1 VTTRAEQLGRHALLL
16 FATLIVVVPF
26 LGVLSVALQ
35 PQSANVSG
43 LSFPRHI
50 TFDNFARAWAL
61 GHFSLVMKSSALIA
75 LVVVPVAIVG
85 SILAGYAFATM
96 RFPGKRLLFGCLMAG
111 IVMPFEATVVS
122 LYFMMNPLGL
132 INTYWSVI
140 LPEVGLS
147 IAFGTYWL
155 RSAFSAVPAEL
166 VEAARVDGAASW
178 QILLRVLLPVSRS
191 SILTLG
197 TLFFMWS
204 WNEFLLALVFLQTA
218 DKVTAPAGLASFLGT
233 YSSDIP
239 GLCAAALMV
248 MAPVLVVYLL
258 TQRTFVRGLF
268 EGAAK

>member
-1 VTTRAEQLGRHALLL
+1 ML
-16 FATLIVVVPF
+16 FLATLIVLVPF

-35 PQSANVSG
+35 PQDANVSG

-50 TFDNFARAWAL
+50 TLHNFTRAWDL
-61 GHFSLVMKSSALIA
+61 GHFSMLMKSSALIA
-75 LVVVPVAIVG
+75 LIVVPIAIVG
-85 SILAGYAFATM
+85 SILSGYGFAMM
-96 RFPGKRLLFGCLMAG
+96 RFPGRRVLFACLMLG

-122 LYFMMNPLGL
+122 LYYMLLPLGL
-132 INTYWSVI
+132 VNTYWSVA
-140 LPEVGLS
+140 LPEIGLS

-155 RSAFSAVPAEL
+155 RAAFSAVPKEL

-178 QILLRVLLPVSRS
+178 QILVRVLLPVSRS
-191 SILTLG
+191 SIFTLA

-204 WNEFLLALVFLQTA
+204 WNEFLLALVFLQTE

-239 GLCAAALMV
+239 GVCAASLIV
-248 MAPVLVVYLL
+248 MAPVLAVYLL